1 MTLQE
6 VKEQMILKIPR
17 LTKGKRSQETKLDYF
32 GNKIEIGDVVCRF
45 YSASPDIGIVASVSD
60 KGIEMTCERVTKQV
74 NHTNKL
80 VSNKSTY
87 VTNSMPYGERDFST
101 ALKQLATHNSTK
113 RIWCYSNTGHY
124 AGRCQTQIVNLTKLN
139 LI

>member
-17 LTKGKRSQETKLDYF
+17 LTKGKRSQETKYDYF
-32 GNKIEIGDVVCRF
+32 GNKIDIGDDVCRF
-45 YSASPDIGIVASVSD
+45 YSSQPDVGVVISVSD
-60 KGIEMTCERVTKQV
+60 KGIEMTCERAEKSSNYTK
-74 NHTNKL
+74 TG
-80 VSNKSTY
+80 KSTW
-87 VTNSMPYGERDFST
+87 VTNSISFRDRDFSN

-113 RIWCYSNTGHY
+113 RIWCYSSTSSYGTKN
-124 AGRCQTQIVNLTKLN
+124 QNQIVNLTKLN

>member
-17 LTKGKRSQETKLDYF
+17 LTKGKRSQEVKLDYF
-32 GNKIEIGDVVCRF
+32 GNKIEIGDIVCRF
-45 YSASPDIGIVASVSD
+45 YSANPDIGLVASISN
-60 KGIEMTCERVTKQV
+60 KGIEMTCERVEKSSNYTKIG
-74 NHTNKL
+74 
-80 VSNKSTY
+80 KSTY
-87 VTNSMPYGERDFST
+87 VNNSIPYRERDFST

-113 RIWCYSNTGHY
+113 RIWCYSSTSPYGGSCNN
-124 AGRCQTQIVNLTKLN
+124 QIVNLTKLN